1 MPRMGGEPMTD
12 PLAAFGTMP
21 TTLHEKTG
29 RTLAE
34 WLRTAYDRG

>member
-1 MPRMGGEPMTD
+1 MTD

-34 WLRTAYDRG
+34 WQAIVRGLWDRG